1 LFSSRDGPRTRLV
14 AERLCPMEVNT
25 KRLYDPIGESPVSIT
40 QPQEESFPE
49 ISLLTGSLN
58 APAAQA
64 DAQLCLYSARPVAGT
79 LLTMANAVTDEKCML
94 ASLPAELSA
103 RPAAGTLLSMANAV
117 ADEKCML
124 ASLPAELLA
133 IVAES
138 LDTHCLACFAA
149 TSDACLAAA
158 LDELHGR
165 AALLAVVRRC
175 LEPGGIGTLAAW
187 CIGGMNAL
195 VSHPHFRLPNDL
207 VTIPSRAFAGSTSL
221 AQLSLPATVTTI
233 GDGAFAGCC
242 SLTEL
247 TIPTDAALTKIGSR
261 AFKGTALTSITLPA
275 SVTTIGHRAFKH
287 CASLT
292 SVTLPD
298 TVTIIGTQ
306 AFYGSSLSQLTLPA
320 ALTTLG
326 EKAFDPSTCLKHP
339 WSMHPPNHPQIE
351 L

>member
-1 LFSSRDGPRTRLV
+1 
-14 AERLCPMEVNT
+14 
-25 KRLYDPIGESPVSIT
+25 
-40 QPQEESFPE
+40 
-49 ISLLTGSLN
+49 
-58 APAAQA
+58 
-64 DAQLCLYSARPVAGT
+64 
-79 LLTMANAVTDEKCML
+79 
-94 ASLPAELSA
+94 
-103 RPAAGTLLSMANAV
+103 MANAV

-306 AFYGSSLSQLTLPA
+306 AFYGSSLRQLTLPA